1 MDQPYSFYSVGKIIQ
16 MNSSQPGQLTE
27 YLVWNTLF
35 LRYRAHLAMGAGRQI
50 CDERKDWINQVVPS
64 SFAKDTVTLTL
75 SLVKTNTYLKC

>member
-35 LRYRAHLAMGAGRQI
+35 
-50 CDERKDWINQVVPS
+50 W
-64 SFAKDTVTLTL
+64 DTELI
-75 SLVKTNTYLKC
+75 